1 MNNLSSHA
9 VYLIDDDLLVLSAVD
24 SALQSYGYSPQTF
37 SSATDLLKVIDPS
50 RTGVV
55 ITDLQMPKMDGVEL
69 QRKLMEQDCNLS
81 LIFLTAHASVSVTV
95 EVMKNGATT
104 LIEKPFN
111 VEHLMEEVAKAL
123 EASQNKQKERARIL
137 VAIERLAKL
146 SAEELAV
153 MDLAANGKPNKVIG
167 QELSLSNRTVDRR
180 RQLALQKL
188 NVNSIA
194 EFAVLR
200 EIAEKE

>member
-1 MNNLSSHA
+1 M
-9 VYLIDDDLLVLSAVD
+9 
-24 SALQSYGYSPQTF
+24 
-37 SSATDLLKVIDPS
+37 
-50 RTGVV
+50 
-55 ITDLQMPKMDGVEL
+55 
-69 QRKLMEQDCNLS
+69 
-81 LIFLTAHASVSVTV
+81 SVTV